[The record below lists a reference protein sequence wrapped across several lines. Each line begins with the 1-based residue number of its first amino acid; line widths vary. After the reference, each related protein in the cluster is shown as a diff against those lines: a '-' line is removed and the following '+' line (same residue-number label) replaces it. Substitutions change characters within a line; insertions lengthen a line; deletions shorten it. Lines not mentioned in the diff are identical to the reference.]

1 MRLIDA
7 DALYEEL
14 RYMPYDNI
22 LEGTIGHERPLRAI
36 MNAPT
41 VEMPGWISV
50 DERLPD
56 RPGEYLTYHPKCGV
70 QVVKF
75 ATNLL
80 AIDEYDLAGKARPG
94 WYDFDNEYG
103 YYEWTDV
110 THWMPL
116 PKPPEEVSEHE

>member
-22 LEGTIGHERPLRAI
+22 LEGTIDHDRPLRAI

-41 VEMPGWISV
+41 ADGWISV
-50 DERLPD
+50 KDEMPMQIETVL
-56 RPGEYLTYHPKCGV
+56 
-70 QVVKF
+70 F
-75 ATNLL
+75 
-80 AIDEYDLAGKARPG
+80 IGKNCHGDWFRAKRG
-94 WYDFDNEYG
+94 YFDGTFWHSDDSGTVYS
-103 YYEWTDV
+103 TTPV

-116 PKPPEEVSEHE
+116 PEPPEEVN